1 MSSEQRAPSQTPINR
16 LYVNIADIRG
26 AVTDANLS
34 TVSWASASVGSTNVP
49 GLLSTPGSA
58 ILRDMGKTVYL
69 PAGST
74 ASNTS
79 TMLRK
84 VQLLVPGVANGVAGP
99 DGTTNGASDYLTG
112 YIQIGGMTYGGSS
125 GAPNHA
131 RVARLN

>member
-1 MSSEQRAPSQTPINR
+1 
-16 LYVNIADIRG
+16 
-26 AVTDANLS
+26 
-34 TVSWASASVGSTNVP
+34 
-49 GLLSTPGSA
+49 
-58 ILRDMGKTVYL
+58 MGKTVYL

-99 DGTTNGASDYLTG
+99 DATANSGASDYLTG

-125 GAPNHA
+125 GGVNQA